1 MQFGLR
7 YSLMCLIVLLAS
19 FVCAQQEMRIKP
31 KWKLGDSRSVKEEN
45 VVKVYEKGKFSYEQ
59 VSTSYYSMTVIDTV
73 EFYTIE
79 YAMRPGSSRTFLSK
93 TDKDTSTASLE
104 EQLFSEL
111 EEEFSKVN
119 CKLKIDKSTGLAS
132 VVVNPDEMML
142 AMKQGLEKT
151 FIRMC
156 AIKGIES
163 GRADS
168 LSSFFMML
176 LEMKRPE
183 IMQTALNSANVL
195 LDVYS
200 FAFIPGSEM
209 IYEAQFYPINAL
221 TELGDELFDGELAI
235 RAEKGTT
242 RTMYITSKSTYD
254 KEDFCAAIRKV
265 KDFEKVKASQVS
277 MVSTDQDVIDT
288 VTTWPISSESEAEVT
303 LGDIRV
309 KVVSTTTFR

>member
-1 MQFGLR
+1 
-7 YSLMCLIVLLAS
+7 MCLIVLLAS
-19 FVCAQQEMRIKP
+19 FVGAQQEMRIKP

-151 FIRMC
+151 FIRVC

>member
-19 FVCAQQEMRIKP
+19 IAGAQQEMRIKP

-59 VSTSYYSMTVIDTV
+59 VTTSYYSMTVIDTV

-176 LEMKRPE
+176 LEMRRPE

-309 KVVSTTTFR
+309 KVVTTTTFR

>member
-19 FVCAQQEMRIKP
+19 IAGAQQEMRIKP

-209 IYEAQFYPINAL
+209 IYEAQFYLINAL

-309 KVVSTTTFR
+309 KVVTTTTFR

>member
-1 MQFGLR
+1 MQIGFR
-7 YSLMCLIVLLAS
+7 NFLMLWFVMLAS
-19 FVCAQQEMRIKP
+19 IVCAQQEMRIKP

-45 VVKVYEKGKFSYEQ
+45 IVKVYEKGKFSYEQ
-59 VSTSYYSMTVIDTV
+59 VSTSYYSMTVADTV

-79 YAMRPGSSRTFLSK
+79 YAMRPGASSTFLSK
-93 TDKDTSTASLE
+93 TDKDTSTASLK
-104 EQLFSEL
+104 EQFYNEL
-111 EEEFSKVN
+111 EQEFSKVN

-142 AMKQGLEKT
+142 AMKAGVEKA
-151 FIRMC
+151 FIKMC

-163 GRADS
+163 NRADS

-176 LEMKRPE
+176 LEMQRE
-183 IMQTALNSANVL
+183 SIMQTALNSANVL

-209 IYEAQFYPINAL
+209 IYE
-221 TELGDELFDGELAI
+221 LFDGELAI

-242 RTMYITSKSTYD
+242 RTMYITSKATYD
-254 KEDFCAAIRKV
+254 KEDFCAAMRKI

-288 VTTWPISSESEAEVT
+288 VTTWPVSSESEAEVT

-309 KVVSTTTFR
+309 KVLSTTTFR

>member
-1 MQFGLR
+1 M
-7 YSLMCLIVLLAS
+7 SLIMLLAS
-19 FVCAQQEMRIKP
+19 IVGAQQEMRIKP

-45 VVKVYEKGKFSYEQ
+45 IVKVYEKGKFSYEQ

-104 EQLFSEL
+104 EQLFNEL

-176 LEMKRPE
+176 LEMRRPE

-309 KVVSTTTFR
+309 KVLSTTTFR

>member
-7 YSLMCLIVLLAS
+7 YSLVGLILLLAS
-19 FVCAQQEMRIKP
+19 IVAAQQEMRIKP

-45 VVKVYEKGKFSYEQ
+45 IVKVYEKGKFSYEQ

-93 TDKDTSTASLE
+93 MDKDTSTASIE
-104 EQLFSEL
+104 EQLFTEL

-200 FAFIPGSEM
+200 FAFIPGGEM

-309 KVVSTTTFR
+309 KVLSTTTFR

>member
-1 MQFGLR
+1 MKSTIFFLFTF
-7 YSLMCLIVLLAS
+7 LS
-19 FVCAQQEMRIKP
+19 FWFSNTSEAQQEMRIRP

-73 EFYTIE
+73 EFYTVE
-79 YAMRPGSSRTFLSK
+79 YAMRPGSSNTFLSK
-93 TDKDTSTASLE
+93 MDKDTSTASLE
-104 EQLFSEL
+104 EQLYHEL

-132 VVVNPDEMML
+132 IVVNPDEMML

-163 GRADS
+163 GKADS

-176 LEMKRPE
+176 LEMRRPE
-183 IMQTALNSANVL
+183 IMQTALNTANVL

-209 IYEAQFYPINAL
+209 IYEAQFYPINVL
-221 TELGDELFDGELAI
+221 TELGDEMFDGELAI

-254 KEDFCAAIRKV
+254 KEDFCAAMRKL

-288 VTTWPISSESEAEVT
+288 ITTWPISSESQSEVV

-309 KVVSTTTFR
+309 KVISTTTFR

>member
-7 YSLMCLIVLLAS
+7 YFLMSLIILLAS
-19 FVCAQQEMRIKP
+19 IVGAQQEMRIKP

-45 VVKVYEKGKFSYEQ
+45 IVKVYEKGKFSYEQ

-79 YAMRPGSSRTFLSK
+79 YAMRPGSSRTFLNK
-93 TDKDTSTASLE
+93 TDKDTSTTSLE
-104 EQLFSEL
+104 EQLFHEL

-200 FAFIPGSEM
+200 FAFIPGAEM
-209 IYEAQFYPINAL
+209 IYDAQFYPINAL

>member
-1 MQFGLR
+1 MQIGMRNCMMLLF
-7 YSLMCLIVLLAS
+7 VLLAS
-19 FVCAQQEMRIKP
+19 IVSSQQEMRIKP

-45 VVKVYEKGKFSYEQ
+45 IVKVYENGKFSYEQ

-73 EFYTIE
+73 EFFTIE

-93 TDKDTSTASLE
+93 MDKDTSTASLE
-104 EQLFSEL
+104 EQLFNEL

-156 AIKGIES
+156 VIKGIES

-176 LEMKRPE
+176 LEMRRPE
-183 IMQTALNSANVL
+183 IMQTALNTANVL

-209 IYEAQFYPINAL
+209 IYEAQFYPINVL
-221 TELGDELFDGELAI
+221 TELGDEMFDGELAI

-254 KEDFCAAIRKV
+254 KEDFCAAMRKL

-288 VTTWPISSESEAEVT
+288 VTTWPISSESESEVV

-309 KVVSTTTFR
+309 KVISTTTFR

>member
-1 MQFGLR
+1 MKN
-7 YSLMCLIVLLAS
+7 IVFFLFMFLS
-19 FVCAQQEMRIKP
+19 FWFSNTSQAQKEMRIRP

-59 VSTSYYSMTVIDTV
+59 VSTSYYSMTVVDTV

-79 YAMRPGSSRTFLSK
+79 YAMRPGASSTFFGN
-93 TDKDTSTASLE
+93 TDKDTSTASLK
-104 EQLFSEL
+104 EQLYKDL

-142 AMKQGLEKT
+142 AMKMGLEKS
-151 FIRMC
+151 FIKTC
-156 AIKGIES
+156 AIKGIDAAK
-163 GRADS
+163 ADS

-176 LEMKRPE
+176 LEMQRGD

-209 IYEAQFYPINAL
+209 IYDAQFYPINVL
-221 TELGDELFDGELAI
+221 TELGDEMFDGELVI

-242 RTMYITSKSTYD
+242 RTMYITSKATYD
-254 KEDFCAAIRKV
+254 KEDFCAAMRKLE
-265 KDFEKVKASQVS
+265 DFEKVKASQVS

-288 VTTWPISSESEAEVT
+288 ISTWPISSESESEVV

-309 KVVSTTTFR
+309 KVISTTTFR

>member
-1 MQFGLR
+1 MQIGFR
-7 YSLMCLIVLLAS
+7 NFLMLWFVMLAS
-19 FVCAQQEMRIKP
+19 IVCAQQEMRIKP

-45 VVKVYEKGKFSYEQ
+45 IVKVYEKGKFSYEQ
-59 VSTSYYSMTVIDTV
+59 VSTSYYSMTVADTV

-79 YAMRPGSSRTFLSK
+79 YAMRPGASSTFLSK
-93 TDKDTSTASLE
+93 TDKDTSTASLK
-104 EQLFSEL
+104 EQFYNEL
-111 EEEFSKVN
+111 EQEFSKVN

-142 AMKQGLEKT
+142 AMKAGVEKA
-151 FIRMC
+151 FIKMC

-163 GRADS
+163 NRADS

-176 LEMKRPE
+176 LEMQRE
-183 IMQTALNSANVL
+183 SIMQTALNSANVL

-209 IYEAQFYPINAL
+209 IYDAQFYPINVL

-242 RTMYITSKSTYD
+242 RTMYITSKATYD
-254 KEDFCAAIRKV
+254 KEDFCAAMRKI

-288 VTTWPISSESEAEVT
+288 VTTWPVSSESEAEVT

-309 KVVSTTTFR
+309 KVLSTTTFR

>member
-7 YSLMCLIVLLAS
+7 YFLMSLIILLAS
-19 FVCAQQEMRIKP
+19 IVGAQQEMRIKP

-45 VVKVYEKGKFSYEQ
+45 IVKVYEKGKFSYEQ

-79 YAMRPGSSRTFLSK
+79 YAMRPGSSRTFLNK

-104 EQLFSEL
+104 EQLFHEL

-200 FAFIPGSEM
+200 FAFIPGAEM
-209 IYEAQFYPINAL
+209 IYDAQFYPINAL

>member
-1 MQFGLR
+1 
-7 YSLMCLIVLLAS
+7 MCLIVLLAS
-19 FVCAQQEMRIKP
+19 IAGAQQEMRIKP

-59 VSTSYYSMTVIDTV
+59 VTTSYYSMTVIDTV

-176 LEMKRPE
+176 LEMRRPE

-309 KVVSTTTFR
+309 KVVTTTTFR

>member
-1 MQFGLR
+1 MHFGLR
-7 YSLMCLIVLLAS
+7 YSLMSLIILLAS
-19 FVCAQQEMRIKP
+19 IVGAQQEMRIKP
-31 KWKLGDSRSVKEEN
+31 KWKLNDSRSVKEEN
-45 VVKVYEKGKFSYEQ
+45 IVKVYEKGKFSYEQ

-79 YAMRPGSSRTFLSK
+79 YAMRPGASSTFLNR
-93 TDKDTSTASLE
+93 TDTDTSTASLK
-104 EQLFSEL
+104 EQFYNEL

-142 AMKQGLEKT
+142 AMKQGVEKS
-151 FIRMC
+151 FIKMC
-156 AIKGIES
+156 AIKGIDS
-163 GRADS
+163 SRADS
-168 LSSFFMML
+168 LSSFFMMF
-176 LEMKRPE
+176 LEMQRE
-183 IMQTALNSANVL
+183 SIMQTALNSANVL

-242 RTMYITSKSTYD
+242 RTMYITSKATYD

-309 KVVSTTTFR
+309 KVLSTTTFR